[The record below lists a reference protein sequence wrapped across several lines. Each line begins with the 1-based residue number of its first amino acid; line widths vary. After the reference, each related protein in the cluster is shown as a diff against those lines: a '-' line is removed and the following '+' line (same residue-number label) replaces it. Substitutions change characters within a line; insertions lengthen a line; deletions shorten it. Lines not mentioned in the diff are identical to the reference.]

1 MNRETDGEQDGPPTA
16 DQDPAQGDPTLPN
29 EHGEANVIAGET
41 VAPFGEATGF
51 DHAEAANA
59 VDDPTTR
66 AVAKDSRQSRD
77 TPEQH
82 TGAQQS
88 TVTRQDTGARQSTGR
103 GAFLVGA
110 GILLSRIV
118 GVVRQRVFAYFLGN
132 SDAMDA
138 FNAAFRIPNFLQ
150 NVFGEGALSA
160 SFIPVYARL
169 LAEDDEEEA
178 DRVAWSVFT
187 LLALAVSLFVL
198 AGVLATPLLINAISP
213 GFGGEKRALTEQL
226 VRIFFPGAGLLV
238 LSAWCLG
245 VLNGH
250 RRFFLSYS
258 APVIWNIA
266 IIAALAWAG
275 WPARHFSLTDLG
287 VWGRVAAFAAW
298 GSVVGSGLQF
308 AVQLPTVVKLLRRVR
323 LALGLRNAHVRTV
336 LRNFLPVFFSRGVV
350 QISVFVDAWLASW
363 LGTGA
368 VAGLGYAQSLYTLPV
383 SLFGISVSAAELP
396 EMSSAVGE
404 QSIVA
409 EKLRARLDAGL
420 RQIALFIVPSSM
432 GFLALGDVMA
442 GALYQ
447 NGKFGRSDTVYVWAI
462 LAGSSVG
469 LLASTL
475 GRLYASTYYALH
487 DTRTPLRYALV
498 RVFLTTVF
506 GYICALPLPDALGIP
521 RQWGAVGLTT
531 SAGVAGWVEFALLRR
546 GLNRRIG
553 WTGLPLSYVG
563 KLWASAGVSAALA
576 WAIRL
581 ALGPGVHPIIAAALV
596 LTPYGLLY
604 FALTSAW
611 GLPESRAVVGRF
623 TRLLRRGRT

>member
-1 MNRETDGEQDGPPTA
+1 MKRDTEDKQ
-16 DQDPAQGDPTLPN
+16 
-29 EHGEANVIAGET
+29 GEADLIAGER
-41 VAPFGEATGF
+41 VAPVGAATGEF
-51 DHAEAANA
+51 PAEAA
-59 VDDPTTR
+59 
-66 AVAKDSRQSRD
+66 
-77 TPEQH
+77 
-82 TGAQQS
+82 
-88 TVTRQDTGARQSTGR
+88 GARRERKTLSTGR

-160 SFIPVYARL
+160 SFIPVYAKL
-169 LAEDDEEEA
+169 LAQEDDDEA

-187 LLALAVSLFVL
+187 LLALVVSVFVL
-198 AGVLATPLLINAISP
+198 AGVVSTPLLINAIAP
-213 GFGGEKRALTEQL
+213 GFQADKRALTEQL

-245 VLNGH
+245 VLNSH
-250 RRFFLSYS
+250 RRFFLSYT
-258 APVIWNIA
+258 APVVWNLTL
-266 IIAALAWAG
+266 IAALAWAG
-275 WPARHFSLTDLG
+275 WPVRHTPLTDLG

-298 GSVVGSGLQF
+298 GSVAGSALQF
-308 AVQLPTVVKLLRRVR
+308 AVQLPTVLALLRRVR
-323 LALGLRNAHVRTV
+323 PTLGFSNTHVRTV
-336 LRNFLPVFFSRGVV
+336 MRNFLPVFFSRGVV
-350 QISVFVDAWLASW
+350 QISAFVDAWLASW

-368 VAGLGYAQSLYTLPV
+368 VAALGYAQSLYTLPV

-404 QSIVA
+404 QSVIA

-420 RQIALFIVPSSM
+420 RRIALFIVPSSM

-447 NGKFGRSDTVYVWAI
+447 TGKFGRSDTIYVWAI

-469 LLASTL
+469 LMASTL
-475 GRLYASTYYALH
+475 GRLYASTFYALH
-487 DTRTPLRYALV
+487 DTRTPLRFAIV
-498 RVFLTTVF
+498 RVVLTTVL
-506 GYICALPLPDALGIP
+506 GYLFALPLPDALGIP
-521 RQWGAVGLTT
+521 RQWGAVGLTA
-531 SAGVAGWVEFALLRR
+531 SAGLAGWVEFALLRR
-546 GLNRRIG
+546 ALNRRIG
-553 WTGLPLSYVG
+553 QTGLPLGYVG
-563 KLWASAGVSAALA
+563 KLWASAILSAGLA
-576 WAIRL
+576 WAL
-581 ALGPGVHPIIAAALV
+581 KFALGPVHPIIMAALV

-611 GLPESRAVVGRF
+611 GLPESREVVGRF
-623 TRLLRRGRT
+623 TRLLPKRRR